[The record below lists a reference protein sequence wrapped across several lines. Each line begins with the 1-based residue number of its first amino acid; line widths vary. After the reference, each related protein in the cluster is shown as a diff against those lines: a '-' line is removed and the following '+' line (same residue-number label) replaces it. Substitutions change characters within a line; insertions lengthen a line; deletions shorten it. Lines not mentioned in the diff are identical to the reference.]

1 MCGIVGYVGG
11 REACPVLLKG
21 LHRLEYRGYDSA
33 GVAMVGKD
41 GALNVYKCKG
51 KVSDL
56 EHFLEGKELGG
67 SIGIAHTR
75 WATHGVPN
83 DVNAHPHYS
92 ESENIA
98 LIHNGIIENY
108 RVLKDALE
116 ENGYTFRSNLR
127 EMSFPYVESSDTFTI
142 RATGDWQISDTPDS
156 REMTNAYG
164 WVHVDQLSGKGDPGT
179 YQKVTVTCDQ
189 NTSEERNATIYLHGC
204 GEENVAIAI
213 RQDNGIFEWKPFDNG
228 QQFDVSGM
236 LKLNA
241 EAGAKLRIPYIKA
254 LGTEKYT
261 VTVTQTGGE
270 GITAASGSYS
280 ISAAGNGYIEVPLT
294 GTATRQ
300 GIVTFAVKA
309 MDEAGAE
316 KDFGSVSTIVRAGFD
331 AQGEE
336 LPLLTQNFGKFPWGG
351 DCIGQKAGVT
361 TADKTVA
368 NLSLDNETVSV
379 TAGTNASIGG
389 ITSTV
394 RNGNAAFYRA
404 IGMEGW
410 TGYLNYMCPGYIQ
423 LGAASDNADGQPGNL
438 ISPVLNIPAGYDLLL
453 TCKVA
458 IWAAAPDQ
466 GMVGICEKNDGFWI
480 PKGTLDKIVA
490 STKSYVSLDIPAYTW
505 VEVTAVIPNP
515 GAKANLAFFISTADS
530 WFSGSSVKAG
540 RWYIDDIK
548 LVY

>member
-1 MCGIVGYVGG
+1 M
-11 REACPVLLKG
+11 
-21 LHRLEYRGYDSA
+21 
-33 GVAMVGKD
+33 
-41 GALNVYKCKG
+41 
-51 KVSDL
+51 
-56 EHFLEGKELGG
+56 
-67 SIGIAHTR
+67 
-75 WATHGVPN
+75 
-83 DVNAHPHYS
+83 
-92 ESENIA
+92 
-98 LIHNGIIENY
+98 
-108 RVLKDALE
+108 
-116 ENGYTFRSNLR
+116 
-127 EMSFPYVESSDTFTI
+127 
-142 RATGDWQISDTPDS
+142 
-156 REMTNAYG
+156 
-164 WVHVDQLSGKGDPGT
+164 
-179 YQKVTVTCDQ
+179 TVTCDQ
-189 NTSEERNATIYLHGC
+189 NTSEERSATIYLHGC

-261 VTVTQTGGE
+261 VTVTQTGGD

-280 ISAAGNGYIEVPLT
+280 ISTAGNGYIEVPLT
-294 GTATRQ
+294 GTATKQ
-300 GIVTFAVKA
+300 GIVTFGVKA
-309 MDEAGAE
+309 TDEAGAE

-379 TAGTNASIGG
+379 SAGTNASIGG

-480 PKGTLDKIVA
+480 SKGTLDKIVA

-515 GAKANLAFFISTADS
+515 GAKANPAFFISTADS

>member
-1 MCGIVGYVGG
+1 MLRRLNARIDADDAMQRPARFAWRRWMSAAAAAAWLAGLRLPEAG
-11 REACPVLLKG
+11 RFQSYAN
-21 LHRLEYRGYDSA
+21 H
-33 GVAMVGKD
+33 
-41 GALNVYKCKG
+41 
-51 KVSDL
+51 
-56 EHFLEGKELGG
+56 
-67 SIGIAHTR
+67 
-75 WATHGVPN
+75 
-83 DVNAHPHYS
+83 
-92 ESENIA
+92 
-98 LIHNGIIENY
+98 
-108 RVLKDALE
+108 
-116 ENGYTFRSNLR
+116 
-127 EMSFPYVESSDTFTI
+127 
-142 RATGDWQISDTPDS
+142 TGDVAVLHLEDGTQVWLQDGTEL
-156 REMTNAYG
+156 RYA
-164 WVHVDQLSGKGDPGT
+164 VGKGDG
-179 YQKVTVTCDQ
+179 
-189 NTSEERNATIYLHGC
+189 ERIVRLD
-204 GEENVAIAI
+204 GEAY
-213 RQDNGIFEWKPFDNG
+213 
-228 QQFDVSGM
+228 FDVSHDARHPFVVETRE
-236 LKLNA
+236 LA
-241 EAGAKLRIPYIKA
+241 IRV
-254 LGTEKYT
+254 LGTAFN
-261 VTVTQTGGE
+261 VR
-270 GITAASGSYS
+270 AL
-280 ISAAGNGYIEVPLT
+280 AGDPLT
-294 GTATRQ
+294 EVVLERG
-300 GIVTFAVKA
+300 AVRLETPGG
-309 MDEAGAE
+309 DNL
-316 KDFGSVSTIVRAGFD
+316 VRLHPNQRAGFD

>member
-1 MCGIVGYVGG
+1 MC
-11 REACPVLLKG
+11 
-21 LHRLEYRGYDSA
+21 
-33 GVAMVGKD
+33 
-41 GALNVYKCKG
+41 
-51 KVSDL
+51 
-56 EHFLEGKELGG
+56 
-67 SIGIAHTR
+67 
-75 WATHGVPN
+75 
-83 DVNAHPHYS
+83 
-92 ESENIA
+92 
-98 LIHNGIIENY
+98 
-108 RVLKDALE
+108 
-116 ENGYTFRSNLR
+116 
-127 EMSFPYVESSDTFTI
+127 I
-142 RATGDWQISDTPDS
+142 RD
-156 REMTNAYG
+156 R
-164 WVHVDQLSGKGDPGT
+164 
-179 YQKVTVTCDQ
+179 
-189 NTSEERNATIYLHGC
+189 
-204 GEENVAIAI
+204 
-213 RQDNGIFEWKPFDNG
+213 
-228 QQFDVSGM
+228 
-236 LKLNA
+236 
-241 EAGAKLRIPYIKA
+241 
-254 LGTEKYT
+254 
-261 VTVTQTGGE
+261 
-270 GITAASGSYS
+270 
-280 ISAAGNGYIEVPLT
+280 
-294 GTATRQ
+294 

-309 MDEAGAE
+309 TDEAGAE

-379 TAGTNASIGG
+379 SAGTNAGIGG

-480 PKGTLDKIVA
+480 SKGTLDKIVA

-515 GAKANLAFFISTADS
+515 GAKANPAFFISTADS

>member
-1 MCGIVGYVGG
+1 MNTEQMKKHIADGGIDRTLVHIYGEDAVALQKARYERAIEEFAKLYGADREITLYSVAG
-11 REACPVLLKG
+11 R
-21 LHRLEYRGYDSA
+21 
-33 GVAMVGKD
+33 
-41 GALNVYKCKG
+41 
-51 KVSDL
+51 
-56 EHFLEGKELGG
+56 
-67 SIGIAHTR
+67 
-75 WATHGVPN
+75 
-83 DVNAHPHYS
+83 S
-92 ESENIA
+92 E
-98 LIHNGIIENY
+98 
-108 RVLKDALE
+108 
-116 ENGYTFRSNLR
+116 
-127 EMSFPYVESSDTFTI
+127 
-142 RATGDWQISDTPDS
+142 
-156 REMTNAYG
+156 
-164 WVHVDQLSGKGDPGT
+164 LSGNHTDH
-179 YQKVTVTCDQ
+179 
-189 NTSEERNATIYLHGC
+189 NHGC
-204 GEENVAIAI
+204 VI
-213 RQDNGIFEWKPFDNG
+213 
-228 QQFDVSGM
+228 
-236 LKLNA
+236 
-241 EAGAKLRIPYIKA
+241 
-254 LGTEKYT
+254 
-261 VTVTQTGGE
+261 
-270 GITAASGSYS
+270 AASIDLDVIAVASPREDSVIRVKSEGFPEDRVDF
-280 ISAAGNGYIEVPLT
+280 AAYTQP
-294 GTATRQ
+294 
-300 GIVTFAVKA
+300 
-309 MDEAGAE
+309 AE
-316 KDFGSVSTIVRAGFD
+316 KDFGTFSTIVRAGFD